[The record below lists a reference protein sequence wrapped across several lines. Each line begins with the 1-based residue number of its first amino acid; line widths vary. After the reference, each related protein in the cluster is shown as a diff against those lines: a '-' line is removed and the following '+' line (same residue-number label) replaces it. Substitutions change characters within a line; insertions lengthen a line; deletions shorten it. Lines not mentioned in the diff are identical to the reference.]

1 MPSLSLED
9 LRHEPTIYLL
19 PEYATEEEA
28 RADLKEFCSEIFEE
42 QLDGWYCVP
51 SAWPVD
57 RDFDTFIRWF
67 EYRFHSV
74 IIDLCDDP
82 VILGE
87 LCWASDTAAYV
98 DCQLAWHITCRLSV
112 CLGPDGQ
119 CSVGFRR
126 IVVELQRLP
135 TIRDTLRVRFVSW
148 YDADGPRA
156 YVVSIS

>member
-1 MPSLSLED
+1 MITVRQPEHIGCTAMDAINRAAVHRAAQPFLDWLRQADPTSVELSLED
-9 LRHEPTIYLL
+9 LTREPTIYLL

-74 IIDLCDDP
+74 IIDLGDDP
-82 VILGE
+82 VIHDE
-87 LCWASDTAAYV
+87 L
-98 DCQLAWHITCRLSV
+98 
-112 CLGPDGQ
+112 
-119 CSVGFRR
+119 
-126 IVVELQRLP
+126 
-135 TIRDTLRVRFVSW
+135 
-148 YDADGPRA
+148 
-156 YVVSIS
+156 